1 MVPMW
6 TRAWRLANVYAY
18 LALDLLF
25 ALLWFAA
32 TVALGVWQANGIKQG
47 AKDHA
52 DDDADADAEGNCAT
66 WAYGSASKCKVAK
79 AGVGFGV
86 VVFLLW
92 CLTSAI
98 SVWMVNKYRKTGVVP
113 GAKNGGRGAFQ
124 PQPLDE
130 TGKDAW
136 STRIDEPDDED
147 GDGAPDD
154 RRKYGQV
161 PEYDE
166 QEHGY
171 NNGGGGAGL
180 LRTTSDRSNLDV
192 HPGRRS
198 PMDSD
203 ARSTAPS
210 GYEDGMAPSALSPT
224 GVTSPMGFGQGYGQ
238 INPFANP
245 DPYEAQQPGGRVQF
259 PPANY

>member
-6 TRAWRLANVYAY
+6 TRAWRFANVYAY
-18 LALDLLF
+18 LAVDLLF

-32 TVALGVWQANGIKQG
+32 TVAVGVWQSQGIKKG
-47 AKDHA
+47 EEDHA
-52 DDDADADAEGNCAT
+52 DDENKDSENECEKFA
-66 WAYGSASKCKVAK
+66 WGSVSKCKVTK
-79 AGVGFGV
+79 ASVGFGV
-86 VVFLLW
+86 VIFLLF

-113 GAKNGGRGAFQ
+113 GSKESGRGGFHQ
-124 PQPLDE
+124 QLDDPAS
-130 TGKDAW
+130 KDAW
-136 STRIDEPDDED
+136 STRIDEPEDLDDSP
-147 GDGAPDD
+147 GDE

-166 QEHGY
+166 HEHGY
-171 NNGGGGAGL
+171 GGGGGL
-180 LRTTSDRSNLDV
+180 LRTGSENSGADA

-198 PMDSD
+198 PIDSD

-224 GVTSPMGFGQGYGQ
+224 GIVSPTGYGQ
-238 INPFANP
+238 LNPFANP
-245 DPYEAQQPGGRVQF
+245 SPMYDSQPGERANF